1 MLGNDQ
7 GSYFLDDFETSIES
21 TESLSNHEE
30 KIAKNKKTIY
40 PNPSSGSIT
49 ILGIYEKQAYKIY
62 NLMGAEVLKG
72 SINFN
77 ENIEIRNLTEGLY
90 FLKLENGNT
99 LKFIKK

>member
-1 MLGNDQ
+1 
-7 GSYFLDDFETSIES
+7 
-21 TESLSNHEE
+21 
-30 KIAKNKKTIY
+30 
-40 PNPSSGSIT
+40 
-49 ILGIYEKQAYKIY
+49 
-62 NLMGAEVLKG
+62 MGAEVLKG

>member
-1 MLGNDQ
+1 MIKAT
-7 GSYFLDDFETSIES
+7 YFLDDFDTSIES
-21 TESLSNHEE
+21 AEPLSNEE
-30 KIAKNKKTIY
+30 IIVKNKNTIY

-77 ENIEIRNLTEGLY
+77 ENIEIQHLKRGLY
-90 FLKLENGNT
+90 FLKLENGNAI
-99 LKFIKK
+99 KFIRK

>member
-7 GSYFLDDFETSIES
+7 GTYFLDDFDTSIEDA
-21 TESLSNHEE
+21 EILSNYEE
-30 KIAKNKKTIY
+30 IIVKNKKTIY
-40 PNPSSGSIT
+40 PNPSSGSIR

-77 ENIEIRNLTEGLY
+77 ENIEIQHLKRGLY
-90 FLKLENGNT
+90 FLKLENGNPI
-99 LKFIKK
+99 KFIKK